1 MQSYRVIYLDA
12 FTDTPY
18 AGNPCA
24 VLPDGRGLST
34 LQMQRIARETNLP
47 ETAFVLPTDEAD
59 YKVRYFTPTHELPF
73 AGHPTIATAFMLA
86 QEGMIKLL
94 EPTTRIHLEFGAGVG
109 VLPVDIEV
117 ADGAPSWVVMT
128 QKKPEYGEP
137 LAAEEVAACFSLTA
151 ADLLDGYPPQ
161 VVSTGAPF
169 LLVPA
174 RNVEVLKKAE
184 MQRDALR
191 TLCTRSGASCA
202 YMFCPGGFAPGAD
215 LHGRFFGPDNA
226 NEDPYTG
233 SAGGGAGAHGVHHG
247 LLAGPEITLEQ
258 GHIIDRPGIGVL
270 RIEGGPGNV
279 TGVQLG
285 GAAVKV
291 LDGHFFVDEEG

>member
-1 MQSYRVIYLDA
+1 MVRSYRVIYLDA

-24 VLPDGRGLST
+24 VLPDARGLNT
-34 LQMQRIARETNLP
+34 AQMQRIAREANLP
-47 ETAFVLPTDEAD
+47 ETAFVLPSDQAD
-59 YKVRYFTPTHELPF
+59 FRVRYFTPTHELPF
-73 AGHPTIATAFMLA
+73 AGHPTIATTFMLA
-86 QEGMIKLL
+86 QEGMIQLS
-94 EPTTRIHLEFGAGVG
+94 EPTTRIHLEFGVG
-109 VLPVDIEV
+109 VLPVDIQV
-117 ADGAPSWVVMT
+117 ADGGPSWVVMT
-128 QKKPEYGEP
+128 QRVPDFGET
-137 LAAEEVAACFSLTA
+137 LTAEEVAACFSLSA
-151 ADLLDGYPPQ
+151 DDLLEGYAPQ
-161 VVSTGAPF
+161 VVSTGVPF

-174 RNVEVLKKAE
+174 RNIEVLKKAD
-184 MQRDALR
+184 MQRDTLRALCAR
-191 TLCTRSGASCA
+191 VGAANA
-202 YMFCPGGFAPGAD
+202 YMFCPGGFERDAD
-215 LHGRFFGPDNA
+215 LHARFFGPDNA

-233 SAGGGAGAHGVHHG
+233 SAGGCAGAYGVHHG